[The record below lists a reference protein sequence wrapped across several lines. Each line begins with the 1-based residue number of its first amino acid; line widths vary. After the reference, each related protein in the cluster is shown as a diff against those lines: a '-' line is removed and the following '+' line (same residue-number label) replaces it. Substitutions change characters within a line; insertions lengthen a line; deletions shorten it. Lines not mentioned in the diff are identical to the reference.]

1 MPNKPFLM
9 FTVTLGVIASALMAT
24 QQVRKQR
31 ALAKATKGQA
41 KTPTGLEGSPGSQRH
56 QWKVVLP
63 HNPYLDQSLTSQ
75 KLPA

>member
-1 MPNKPFLM
+1 MPTKPFLM
-9 FTVTLGVIASALMAT
+9 FTVTLGVIASAFMAT

-31 ALAKATKGQA
+31 ALARATKRRGLDKPVLEAAPAGA
-41 KTPTGLEGSPGSQRH
+41 KH

-63 HNPYLDQSLTSQ
+63 HNPYLDQALTSQ